1 MLEVYSRKQ
10 INAKIPDIEK
20 TVADH
25 DHDQYI
31 TTSEFNKLTAENFKA
46 RFAQADLVTKTDFD
60 SRLRKI
66 NTELITNKFE
76 HKVIGD
82 KFKEVETFDLSYF
95 KSKSHFVD
103 NDGTQN
109 YLVLQPVNR
118 CFKRI
123 IDVGSGEYI
132 YFWKSKGLSDEK
144 INSITTCDYTITPE
158 LSYVDDKIRVKF
170 NVMRVV

>member
-118 CFKRI
+118 CFKGLLMLVVVNIFIFGNLKVCLMKRLILLPRVI
-123 IDVGSGEYI
+123 I
-132 YFWKSKGLSDEK
+132 LLLQ
-144 INSITTCDYTITPE
+144 NQ
-158 LSYVDDKIRVKF
+158 
-170 NVMRVV
+170 VMLMIK